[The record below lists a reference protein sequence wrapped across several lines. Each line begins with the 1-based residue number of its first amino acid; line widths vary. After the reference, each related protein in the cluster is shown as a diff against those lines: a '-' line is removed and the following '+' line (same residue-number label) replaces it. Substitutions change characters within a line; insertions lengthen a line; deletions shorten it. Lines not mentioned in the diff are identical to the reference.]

1 MDALT
6 VPNIALYADD
16 EGDYVYLL
24 DKGVVAKRY
33 VECGASDGS
42 CTAILSGLEDGE
54 QVITDAM
61 TDAGIG
67 TGVQAK

>member
-42 CTAILSGLEDGE
+42 YTAILSGLEDGE